1 MIQVAIATTTIS
13 PNRIVYADGSVKR
26 DLVGSP
32 GSAGLPPP
40 VPVPVSTSSIAT
52 AVSVSLDMDLSFGG
66 DHDRHSPHGLVGKAI
81 THAGAVAAPRKQR
94 DDTQHNH
101 DCDHP
106 AKCTTRAHGT
116 TSERIAL
123 QGACHAVPA
132 AASLAELEAGDL
144 HDVHARLA
152 HLRDRVRVA
161 LVGDDN
167 ARLEGDDVVAVVPLL
182 ALLLVLVAAGLDDMQ
197 LLDAQRVGDGVE
209 EVVLHGDVK
218 AALGCARPESDR
230 ADVADDCGVCR

>member
-1 MIQVAIATTTIS
+1 MIQGAIATTTIS
-13 PNRIVYADGSVKR
+13 PNRIVDADGSVKR

-94 DDTQHNH
+94 SDTQHNH

-116 TSERIAL
+116 TQAR
-123 QGACHAVPA
+123 A
-132 AASLAELEAGDL
+132 AREP
-144 HDVHARLA
+144 
-152 HLRDRVRVA
+152 RVRPQSGSRCKGHVM
-161 LVGDDN
+161 
-167 ARLEGDDVVAVVPLL
+167 ECPPP
-182 ALLLVLVAAGLDDMQ
+182 
-197 LLDAQRVGDGVE
+197 
-209 EVVLHGDVK
+209 
-218 AALGCARPESDR
+218 RPWPSSKPPISTTSTP
-230 ADVADDCGVCR
+230 AS